1 MRCDGN
7 IAARQC
13 GKELQLGRFFVF
25 ILVYLSIYG
34 GVHGYAYSKL
44 RKGFTLNPLSGW
56 MLAMFMLIMI
66 AAPVVTR
73 MAERYNHEDIARI
86 TAYIGY
92 IWMGFL
98 FLFVTA
104 CVCFDVYSA
113 LLRLIRGVLPWDL
126 IAIIPSYGF
135 SCMVSI
141 CLAVSIMIYGFFEAR
156 NIRLEH
162 IVIES
167 HKLPE
172 DIQQIKIVQISDVHL
187 GIIVG
192 RHRLNRIL
200 QRVREATPDI
210 LVSTGDLVDGQM
222 DHMEELHGMI
232 KNIHVPLGKFAVTG
246 NHEFYAGI
254 EKSLEFTESAGFKML
269 RGEGVTLKNNLSLVG
284 VDDPA
289 RPYRNRGNDFEKAL
303 LSQFPRDHFTIYLK
317 HQPVIDKGTVGLFDL
332 QLSGHTHK
340 GQIFPFGLATKLFY
354 KMHAGLTKLPK
365 GSWLYVSRGSG
376 TWGPPV
382 RFLSPPEV
390 TLIEL
395 VRSE

>member
-1 MRCDGN
+1 
-7 IAARQC
+7 
-13 GKELQLGRFFVF
+13 LGRFLVF

-44 RKGFTLNPLSGW
+44 RKGFTLNSLSSW

-98 FLFVTA
+98 FIFVT
-104 CVCFDVYSA
+104 VCFGFDVYRA
-113 LLRLIRGVLPWDL
+113 LFRLLRAMLPWDL
-126 IAIIPSYGF
+126 TALIPASGF
-135 SCMVSI
+135 CCMISI
-141 CLAVSIMIYGFFEAR
+141 GLAVIIMGYGFFEAC

-172 DIQQIKIVQISDVHL
+172 DIQKIKIVQISDVHL

-192 RHRLNRIL
+192 RYRLNRIL
-200 QRVREATPDI
+200 QRVREAMPDI

-222 DHMEELHGMI
+222 DSMDALSAMI
-232 KNIHVPLGKFAVTG
+232 KDIPAPYGKFAVTG
-246 NHEFYAGI
+246 NHEFYAGL
-254 EKSLEFTESAGFKML
+254 EKSLKFTESAGFKIL
-269 RGEGVTLKNNLSLVG
+269 RGEGVALSMGISIVG

-289 RPYRNRGNDFEKAL
+289 RPYRSLGNDFEKAL
-303 LSQFPRDHFTIYLK
+303 LLKFPRDQFTIYLK
-317 HQPVIDKGTVGLFDL
+317 HQPVIDKETVGLFDL

-340 GQIFPFGLATKLFY
+340 GQIFPFSLATRLFY
-354 KMHAGLTKLPK
+354 KMHAGLTELPQN
-365 GSWLYVSRGSG
+365 SWLYVSRGSG